1 MTTSPSD
8 EKKKPLVATPA
19 GQDMKRRRHK
29 KKKTKKR
36 KKNGR
41 NGNTGRMNG
50 NPDKS
55 EFENKVDLSSKYPK
69 VGVRWRQ
76 VAYVCQKLYC
86 YTSIVHF

>member
-1 MTTSPSD
+1 MTLSDQNVTTSPSG

-29 KKKTKKR
+29 KKKSKKR

-55 EFENKVDLSSKYPK
+55 EFENSLVFRIPK
-69 VGVRWRQ
+69 VGIR
-76 VAYVCQKLYC
+76 
-86 YTSIVHF
+86 